1 LEQEALIRQSSRI
14 AILNEKK
21 RQKAEESR
29 RKALELAKL
38 KKEEDEQKYLT
49 ESAFKLCEQVNRVSF
64 DLM

>member
-1 LEQEALIRQSSRI
+1 MEQEALIRQSSRI

-29 RKALELAKL
+29 RKASELAKL

>member
-1 LEQEALIRQSSRI
+1 MEQEALIRQSSRI